1 MRLKAKTI
9 TAMALAF
16 WGTLAFACALAFVN
30 NVVVISRWW
39 AAFAACGGDSSQM
52 PKEIVGWGAWIDWS
66 AVDYSAVST
75 FIPLFG
81 CLCVVKGLLGI
92 LFERKA
98 DPTHF
103 PFFAAAD
110 QLNVALGLVGTLWGI
125 IVIGY
130 FQLDKVS
137 MYDLMHCL
145 HTALFSTLVAVVW
158 VFVVDHPIVRPMLQ
172 GLLAKNNLDEPV
184 ESDVLA
190 AVEKLT
196 HNLVQAAA
204 ETKRMG
210 DDIREIN
217 AKMEKIRDILKA

>member
-1 MRLKAKTI
+1 MRLKAKTVT
-9 TAMALAF
+9 TAMLAIWGSLAF
-16 WGTLAFACALAFVN
+16 LCGLAFLN
-30 NVVVISRWW
+30 NLVVIAKWW
-39 AAFAACGGDSSQM
+39 TAFAACGGDSAQM
-52 PKEIVGWGAWIDWS
+52 PKTIAGWGAWIDWS

-75 FIPLFG
+75 FIPFLG

-130 FQLDKVS
+130 FQLDKVT

-158 VFVVDHPIVRPMLQ
+158 VFIVDHPIVRPLMQ
-172 GLLAKNNLDEPV
+172 RLLVKNNLDEPV
-184 ESDVLA
+184 DSDVLA
-190 AVEKLT
+190 AVDKLT

-210 DDIREIN
+210 DDIRELN
-217 AKMEKIRDILKA
+217 EKFEKIRDILKA